1 MTSLSDVYEGGVGNE
16 ASFRQRALGVT
27 LFLVGAVMVVIGLV
41 LASTEILSAI
51 GIGRFE
57 SRRIA
62 GLFAGLGV
70 PSVFVGIFI
79 VLPAS
84 TRVRAAAAIGASIA
98 VLGVAMF
105 WSVYP
110 SQWLGA
116 SVERHYTFEV
126 SAIYF
131 VGTMIT
137 FWCLFVGIAN
147 FKTRNS
153 PGGTV
158 KLEVTKEGKTKVIE
172 VDRAD
177 LRSGLGGIGLLG
189 STPDGSVKTQTNH
202 PSATVSDGG
211 ARSTDI
217 RTPGETVEPS
227 TVDEGVDVIDGSTDG
242 RTASGARQAGAGGR
256 ATAGADGRTTSG
268 RRTTAGRTTDG
279 RPDDTVDTYCGNCTH
294 FEYVRT
300 GTGIRPYCG
309 YHREEM
315 DDMEACEEWEPN
327 LQ

>member
-189 STPDGSVKTQTNH
+189 GTPDGSVETQTNR

-211 ARSTDI
+211 ARPTDI

-227 TVDEGVDVIDGSTDG
+227 TVDEGVDVIHGSTDG
-242 RTASGARQAGAGGR
+242 RESGGARQSR
-256 ATAGADGRTTSG
+256 VDGRTTSG
-268 RRTTAGRTTDG
+268 QQTTSGQKPNAGRTTHG
-279 RPDDTVDTYCGNCTH
+279 RPDDAVDTYCGNCTY